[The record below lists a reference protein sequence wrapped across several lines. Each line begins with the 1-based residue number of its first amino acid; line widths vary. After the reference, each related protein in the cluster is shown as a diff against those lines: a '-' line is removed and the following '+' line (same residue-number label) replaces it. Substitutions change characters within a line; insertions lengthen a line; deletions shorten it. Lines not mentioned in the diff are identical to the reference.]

1 MPREKPTS
9 SPNLDSILSSGQL
22 PALPQS
28 AIRVLELSKDP
39 NNGPAEFAVPIESD
53 PGLTG
58 QVLRF
63 VNSSYFGFSREISS
77 VKLAITLV
85 GVRTIKNFTLWSA
98 VFSLMPNPKCGAFDL
113 KSLWQD
119 SLRRGL
125 FARAVGLELGLKEA
139 DDLFAAALL
148 QDMALPL
155 LVKERPDDYR
165 LLLEQREGGKRRLSE
180 LEREAFGWTHAD
192 AAGKMARQWDL
203 PENLAMP
210 IERHTQ
216 TIETAGGD
224 APIPELAVALSSLL
238 PVTIDDTWTDFAQFE
253 RTFHQ
258 VWPAKA
264 RSIAELFGKIDRE
277 LEEFAPVM
285 QMATPAKT
293 LAETYEELKSVATGV

>member
-1 MPREKPTS
+1 MPREQTTS
-9 SPNLDSILSSGQL
+9 SPNLDAILSSGQL

-155 LVKERPDDYR
+155 LVKELPDEYR
-165 LLLEQREGGKRRLSE
+165 RMLEQREGGKRRLSE
-180 LEREAFGWTHAD
+180 LEQEVFGWTHAD

-203 PENLAMP
+203 PENLAVP
-210 IERHTQ
+210 IERHTH
-216 TIETAGGD
+216 ISEAAGGD
-224 APIPELAVALSSLL
+224 VPIPALAVALSALL
-238 PVTIDDTWTDFAQFE
+238 PATTDEAWIDFSRFE
-253 RTFHQ
+253 RSFHQ
-258 VWPAKA
+258 VRPATA
-264 RSIAELFGKIDRE
+264 PSITELLGKIDRE
-277 LEEFAPVM
+277 FDEFAPVM

-293 LAETYEELKSVATGV
+293 LTETYEEMKSVATGA